1 MSRPTHTLKHEHR
14 IIGQVLRALEGI
26 CIRLELNEA
35 VPVEALVHTLDFV
48 QIYADRFHHEKEET
62 YLFPALQ
69 QCGLQAQSGPLEFL
83 RQEHQIERQ
92 LLIDLG
98 AAITAYQHGDESA
111 KHRISEIARNYCDH
125 LINHMGREDAILFT
139 LAEELLDEATKTSI
153 TSAFAQAEQGFGKK
167 SVAHYE
173 EIAAD
178 LEQAWSV

>member
-83 RQEHQIERQ
+83 RQEHQIER
-92 LLIDLG
+92 LSPAG
-98 AAITAYQHGDESA
+98 TPN
-111 KHRISEIARNYCDH
+111 R
-125 LINHMGREDAILFT
+125 
-139 LAEELLDEATKTSI
+139 AT
-153 TSAFAQAEQGFGKK
+153 
-167 SVAHYE
+167 VA
-173 EIAAD
+173 D
-178 LEQAWSV
+178 